1 MSKITYANKV
11 ALNENAEI
19 PDINKI
25 TDDDMNEIKAVVNN
39 NDDELITINTKLTNI
54 AELIKSSQGSIEIGD
69 TQIIYG
75 AVIMT
80 FQPGENSQTI
90 QFKKSFADNNYIV
103 VLTFQNKAAYY
114 TFLSPVVYEKNTT
127 NVRIGAFNSHTGNV
141 SETLGYIIIGKI

>member
-11 ALNENAEI
+11 AINENAEI
-19 PDINKI
+19 ADINKV
-25 TDDDMNEIKAVVNN
+25 TDNDMNEIKAVVNN

-69 TQIIYG
+69 THIIYG

-80 FQPGENSQTI
+80 FKPGENSQTI
-90 QFKKSFADNNYIV
+90 QFEKSFADNNYIV
-103 VLTFQNKAAYY
+103 ALTFQKQAAYY
-114 TFLSPVVYEKNTT
+114 TLLSPAVYEKNTT
-127 NVRIGAFNSHTGNV
+127 NVRIGAFNAHTGNV